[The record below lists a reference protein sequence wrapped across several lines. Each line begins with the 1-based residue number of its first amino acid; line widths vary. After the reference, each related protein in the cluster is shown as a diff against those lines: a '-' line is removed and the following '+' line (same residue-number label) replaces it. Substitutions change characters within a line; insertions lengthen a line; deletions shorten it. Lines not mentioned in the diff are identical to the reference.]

1 MRPFDLPS
9 ASRAWARDPRAVLAF
24 QRFVRGRVRVM
35 QTSRYETV
43 RLESCS
49 RLLPPERI
57 HHTAL
62 LMVVHPGGRC
72 NRRAVQ
78 EKSGKRRGLDNI
90 RYNDYPYVVYIDNHC
105 SPAPTVPA
113 EQKPRRTWRFE
124 TEETL
129 EREIY
134 LLLQH
139 LSGELI
145 HELATLLRPSG
156 VTPEQYHILRILQD
170 AGSDGTPLRSIGE
183 RSPAGDPDVTGLLD
197 RLEQRGLA
205 RRTREGTDRR
215 VVTARITSEGRR
227 LLDRLEDPVAALHAR
242 QLGPLGDRGL
252 ETLRKLLRK
261 AAEVG
266 PV

>member
-1 MRPFDLPS
+1 V
-9 ASRAWARDPRAVLAF
+9 RA
-24 QRFVRGRVRVM
+24 
-35 QTSRYETV
+35 
-43 RLESCS
+43 
-49 RLLPPERI
+49 
-57 HHTAL
+57 
-62 LMVVHPGGRC
+62 
-72 NRRAVQ
+72 
-78 EKSGKRRGLDNI
+78 
-90 RYNDYPYVVYIDNHC
+90 
-105 SPAPTVPA
+105 
-113 EQKPRRTWRFE
+113 KPKERRTWRFE

-145 HELATLLRPSG
+145 HELATLLRPAG
-156 VTPEQYHILRILQD
+156 ITPEQYHVLRILND
-170 AGSDGTPLRSIGE
+170 AGTDGTPLRAIGE

-205 RRTREGTDRR
+205 RRAREREDRR

-227 LLDRLEDPVAALHAR
+227 LLDRLDGAVAALHAR

-252 ETLRKLLRK
+252 ETLRKLLRA